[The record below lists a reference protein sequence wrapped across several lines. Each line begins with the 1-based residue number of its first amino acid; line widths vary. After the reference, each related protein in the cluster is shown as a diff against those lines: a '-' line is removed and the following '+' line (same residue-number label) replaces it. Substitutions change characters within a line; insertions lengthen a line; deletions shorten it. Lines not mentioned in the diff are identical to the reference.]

1 MAKVQF
7 STTVK
12 YLGQLI
18 PPYTTIEVRDADFDA
33 VVKSGCTVLEP
44 PKYIETVA
52 TTVETVTVPEET
64 VTNDVTNEEI
74 DINQEYTK
82 DENSPIKT
90 SRARRTRRG

>member
-12 YLGQLI
+12 YGGQLI

-44 PKYIETVA
+44 PHIIETVA
-52 TTVETVTVPEET
+52 TTVETVTD
-64 VTNDVTNEEI
+64 DVTNEEI
-74 DINQEYTK
+74 DIHQECTK
-82 DENSPIKT
+82 DENSPINT